1 MNKLKTFDYFNKVAN
16 TWLEDLEAKN
26 EEDILI
32 NPFEGS
38 WSISELYDHIMKVA
52 RTYQIQGESTA
63 PNTTL
68 AQIEFSNETD
78 FGVFEITFADNS
90 NKILFTKSSTC
101 PIVFED

>member
-52 RTYQIQGESTA
+52 RTYQIPNFKKSVTTRKNFGSRKES
-63 PNTTL
+63 
-68 AQIEFSNETD
+68 IR
-78 FGVFEITFADNS
+78 IY
-90 NKILFTKSSTC
+90 LFTKILT
-101 PIVFED
+101 EKWL